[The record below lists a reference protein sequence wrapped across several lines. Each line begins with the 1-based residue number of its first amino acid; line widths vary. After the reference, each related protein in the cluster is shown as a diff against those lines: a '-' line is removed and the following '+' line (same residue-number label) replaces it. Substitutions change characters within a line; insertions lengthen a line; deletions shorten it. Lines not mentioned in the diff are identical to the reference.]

1 MAWVRIDDQF
11 DEHPKFAR
19 VGPLGMALWVTGL
32 AYCNR
37 NLTDGFIPWSV
48 ARNLVNWEYL
58 GPEEEDGRQR
68 VYTVSVTSGMHG
80 EDVSCKT
87 IIPLLVEA
95 GLWDEVDGG
104 YQVHDYDQYQPSK
117 EKVMAERAAN
127 AERQQKYRDRQSGRY
142 TGKSNGDSNGV
153 TNAGRNSVSNDRP
166 VPVPDPVPSSPNGED
181 IPPTPKR
188 RKKCKSL
195 TPEQLT
201 RFERWYSVFP
211 RKVNRAKAEEKW
223 AEIDPDDELTDVM
236 VSKTEEWA
244 ASPDWT
250 KDGGQYVPHPAT
262 WLHNKRW
269 TDGAPS
275 KEPAPGSLTVHNGG
289 ITDIRPGPRGYT
301 MDQLRQ
307 KAEMERLRESS

>member
-1 MAWVRIDDQF
+1 
-11 DEHPKFAR
+11 
-19 VGPLGMALWVTGL
+19 
-32 AYCNR
+32 
-37 NLTDGFIPWSV
+37 
-48 ARNLVNWEYL
+48 
-58 GPEEEDGRQR
+58 
-68 VYTVSVTSGMHG
+68 
-80 EDVSCKT
+80 
-87 IIPLLVEA
+87 
-95 GLWDEVDGG
+95 
-104 YQVHDYDQYQPSK
+104 
-117 EKVMAERAAN
+117 RAAN

-153 TNAGRNSVSNDRP
+153 TNVGRNSVSNDRP
-166 VPVPDPVPSSPNGED
+166 VPVPVPSSPNGED

-188 RKKCKSL
+188 RKKSKSL
-195 TPEQLT
+195 TPEQLA

-275 KEPAPGSLTVHNGG
+275 KEPAPGSLTVHSGG